1 MKGMD
6 SAMSGMKYSV
16 RTQAAV
22 ICLLGLAAITLY
34 LCYIIAKPFLGSV
47 LIAVM
52 LAIVFYP
59 LHAKIHILFQN
70 PSVAAAVSTIFVLLI
85 VTVPI
90 LLLGISVSS
99 ELRTVVQSLR
109 DQTGSQGG
117 LSPYLTLLAERV
129 VKRLGAYVDLSH
141 VDPHAALLRW
151 AEQAS
156 RYLLSVGAAAVANL
170 LSFVLDTVVVFFS
183 LFFFF
188 REGKSVCDALSAK
201 LPLNPDQTERL
212 FTGISE
218 TMIAN
223 LYGGLAVGAAQGIL
237 TGLSFWILGLS
248 APILWA
254 LVTGLASLVPVVG
267 SALVWGPATILLIL
281 NGHWV
286 KALILLIWGAAVVGQ
301 VDVVVRPYVVSAR
314 VKVHTLLVF
323 FALLGGVEAFG
334 IVGIFVGPVILS
346 VTLAVLDMLKTIN
359 FSWWSA
365 PDSGQGVSLNDKPA

>member
-1 MKGMD
+1 MVFGMNET
-6 SAMSGMKYSV
+6 V
-16 RTQAAV
+16 RKQAAV
-22 ICLLGLAAITLY
+22 IFLLGLAAVALY
-34 LCYIIAKPFLGSV
+34 LCYLIAKPFLGPV

-59 LHAKIHILFQN
+59 LHARIQLFFHR
-70 PSVAAAVSTIFVLLI
+70 PSTSAALSTTLVLLI
-85 VTVPI
+85 VTIPMV
-90 LLLGISVSS
+90 LLGISVSG

-109 DQTGSQGG
+109 EQSGSQGG
-117 LSPYLTLLAERV
+117 LSPYLAQWGESLL
-129 VKRLGAYVDLSH
+129 KRLGKYVNLSQL
-141 VDPHAALLRW
+141 DPQAALLRW

-156 RYLLSVGAAAVANL
+156 RYLLSIGAAAVTNL

-188 REGKSVCDALSAK
+188 REGKSIPQGLSAI
-201 LPLNPDQTERL
+201 LPLYPDQTEKL

-237 TGLSFWILGLS
+237 TGLSFWVLGLA

-267 SALVWGPATILLIL
+267 SALVWGPASILLFL
-281 NGHWV
+281 SGHWV
-286 KALILLIWGAAVVGQ
+286 KALILLSWGAAVVGQ

-334 IVGIFVGPVILS
+334 IIGIFVGPVILS
-346 VTLAVLDMLKTIN
+346 VTLAVLNMLRSTN
-359 FSWWSA
+359 FFWHPNPESA
-365 PDSGQGVSLNDKPA
+365 PRASLADQRTE